1 VVPPAG
7 PAAISH
13 PPKASISPVSASAA
27 AFAMASVW
35 QDSDRRPGAAG
46 NEQPVTPGPP
56 RHH

>member
-1 VVPPAG
+1 VPPA
-7 PAAISH
+7 AIR
-13 PPKASISPVSASAA
+13 KAPSASMRPVSARAA

-46 NEQPVTPGPP
+46 DEQLVTAGPS